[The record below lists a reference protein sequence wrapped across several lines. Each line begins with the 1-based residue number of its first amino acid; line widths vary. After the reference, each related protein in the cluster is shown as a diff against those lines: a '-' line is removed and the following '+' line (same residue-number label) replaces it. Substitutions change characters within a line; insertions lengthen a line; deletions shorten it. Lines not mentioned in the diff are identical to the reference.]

1 MDIVLTQFHKVQ
13 MEAILGP
20 ESEPFETFISNHMES
35 SEETV
40 SEAKSMFNMLKHK
53 DPNSLALKLALGS
66 SYDIYSR
73 EKCAVLL
80 KQLLTDEDDLCTWS
94 NLSLSTQFTVK
105 SILLNRMRGEESRF
119 IIQELRDTVSKLAAS
134 LLPDNNWPELFPF
147 LYQCLT
153 STSNNYLKRSAFMLF
168 AQLAADIGETI
179 VPCVKDM
186 HSLFLNTL
194 NDYTLDLD
202 VRIEAMSA
210 VFNFIKCVLSSNE
223 KELFQDLLPGM
234 MRTLTNALSNNE
246 EKAAAHEPLKVFI
259 KLAKNEP
266 RFFRRQLVDVVDVM
280 FEIAESESLDQRARH
295 FAVLFFITLIEAKEK
310 AAGMLKRLPLFISRC
325 FEMLL
330 KLLLDIKDDPAWN
343 SGENVHDFAGILI
356 CDRKIGEEGL
366 RRFSLALRGEFTT
379 HIAIEQLYAYLAAP
393 EWEKRHA
400 ALIALAQIAEGFS
413 EVMIKNLEQ
422 MMNMV
427 LNCFQDPHPRVRWA
441 ACWTISQLLID
452 FSPLVQE
459 QYHNQIFL
467 ALAAAMDDFQNPRV
481 QAFATAAL
489 CNFCVPDEPET
500 LIPYLD
506 GIVNKLLVL
515 LQNNKQMVQEQ
526 ALTAL
531 SCIAQS
537 VKEHFRTNY
546 DTVMPHLRT
555 VLRNAHLNSNLI
567 LRARAM
573 ECISVVGMAVGKEKF
588 KDEVEQVM
596 EVLMSLQGL
605 QAKADDPTTKYMLGA
620 CTRICKCMG
629 QDFLPYMSAIMPFL
643 IKCAELEPVMTI
655 SAKLDYEYYELDDN
669 SIEKIKLGDKTMF
682 KKGNVPEE
690 KVVACDMLCCY
701 TDILQED
708 FYPWI
713 SQVVS
718 IFVPLLEFYIHDPVR
733 RSAVVAMP
741 ILLRS
746 AKLAFEKG
754 IAQGE
759 SEAYFTKLS
768 DYIILALA
776 EAMHK
781 EHVTEICAIMLGEL
795 NYCLQICRPL
805 PTEGQVRSIVN
816 EIKHVITESSSR
828 KQALTEREKPDDFD
842 AEEAELL
849 RGEREQEEEIFD
861 NVGEILITLIKAFK
875 AAFLPFLE
883 ELSPYLLP
891 MWAKETT
898 TVERCTSICIFDA
911 LVEVCPEAALK
922 YYDVC
927 LPLIFDAS
935 NDENPAVRQAAFYGL
950 GLWAAFGRSSFKPF
964 VVEAL
969 SRIKVV
975 IMHMNALESE
985 NEKAYDNAVSA
996 LSKICQFHDES
1007 IDLAQVIPVWLNCL
1021 PIKADLDEAKDV
1033 HEQLCSMVE
1042 RSDREVLGP
1051 NYQYLPKVVS
1061 IFAEVLRAGE
1071 DLATEGTTKRMINL
1085 LRHFQETIPT
1095 ATWASTWSLLLPQQE
1110 MEVESVLSAPKED
1123 VNINPCNET
1132 YSLVLWEPNILIGT
1146 VWSYWPVQV
1155 R

>member
-1 MDIVLTQFHKVQ
+1 MDIVLTQYHKVQ

-20 ESEPFETFISNHMES
+20 KSEPFETFISNHMES
-35 SEETV
+35 SEEKV

-53 DPNSLALKLALGS
+53 DPNSLALKLAIGS

-73 EKCAVLL
+73 EKCTVLL

-94 NLSLSTQFTVK
+94 NLSVSTQFTIK
-105 SILLNRMRGEESRF
+105 SILLNRIMCEESRF

-134 LLPDNNWPELFPF
+134 LLPDNNWPELLPF

-168 AQLAADIGETI
+168 AQLAEDIGETI

-194 NDYTLDLD
+194 NDDTLDLD

-210 VFNFIKCVLSSNE
+210 VFNFIKCVLSPNE

-266 RFFRRQLVDVVDVM
+266 RFFRRQLVDVVDIM

-310 AAGMLKRLPLFISRC
+310 AAGTLKRLPLFISRC
-325 FEMLL
+325 FAMLL

-343 SGENVHDFAGILI
+343 SGENVHDYAGILI

-366 RRFSLALRGEFTT
+366 HRFSLALRGEFTT
-379 HIAIEQLYAYLAAP
+379 HIAIEQLCAYLAAP

-441 ACWTISQLLID
+441 ACWAISQLLID
-452 FSPLVQE
+452 FSPLVRE

-467 ALAAAMDDFQNPRV
+467 ALASAMDDFQNPRV
-481 QAFATAAL
+481 QAFATATL

-506 GIVNKLLVL
+506 EIVNKLLVL

-531 SCIAQS
+531 SSIAQS

-588 KDEVEQVM
+588 KDDVEQVM

-605 QAKADDPTTKYMLGA
+605 QAKVDDPTTKYMLGA

-629 QDFLPYMSAIMPFL
+629 QDFLPYMSVIMPFL

-669 SIEKIKLGDKTMF
+669 GIVKIKLGDKTMF
-682 KKGNVPEE
+682 KKGDVPEE
-690 KVVACDMLCCY
+690 KVVACDMLC
-701 TDILQED
+701 
-708 FYPWI
+708 
-713 SQVVS
+713 
-718 IFVPLLEFYIHDPVR
+718 
-733 RSAVVAMP
+733 
-741 ILLRS
+741 
-746 AKLAFEKG
+746 
-754 IAQGE
+754 
-759 SEAYFTKLS
+759 
-768 DYIILALA
+768 
-776 EAMHK
+776 
-781 EHVTEICAIMLGEL
+781 
-795 NYCLQICRPL
+795 
-805 PTEGQVRSIVN
+805 
-816 EIKHVITESSSR
+816 
-828 KQALTEREKPDDFD
+828 
-842 AEEAELL
+842 
-849 RGEREQEEEIFD
+849 
-861 NVGEILITLIKAFK
+861 
-875 AAFLPFLE
+875 
-883 ELSPYLLP
+883 
-891 MWAKETT
+891 
-898 TVERCTSICIFDA
+898 
-911 LVEVCPEAALK
+911 
-922 YYDVC
+922 
-927 LPLIFDAS
+927 
-935 NDENPAVRQAAFYGL
+935 
-950 GLWAAFGRSSFKPF
+950 
-964 VVEAL
+964 
-969 SRIKVV
+969 
-975 IMHMNALESE
+975 
-985 NEKAYDNAVSA
+985 
-996 LSKICQFHDES
+996 
-1007 IDLAQVIPVWLNCL
+1007 
-1021 PIKADLDEAKDV
+1021 
-1033 HEQLCSMVE
+1033 
-1042 RSDREVLGP
+1042 
-1051 NYQYLPKVVS
+1051 
-1061 IFAEVLRAGE
+1061 
-1071 DLATEGTTKRMINL
+1071 
-1085 LRHFQETIPT
+1085 
-1095 ATWASTWSLLLPQQE
+1095 
-1110 MEVESVLSAPKED
+1110 
-1123 VNINPCNET
+1123 
-1132 YSLVLWEPNILIGT
+1132 
-1146 VWSYWPVQV
+1146 
-1155 R
+1155 

>member
-20 ESEPFETFISNHMES
+20 ELEPFETFISNHMES

-40 SEAKSMFNMLKHK
+40 SEAKSMFNMMKHK
-53 DPNSLALKLALGS
+53 DPNSFALKLALGS

-73 EKCAVLL
+73 EKCTVLL

-94 NLSLSTQFTVK
+94 NLSVSTQSTIK
-105 SILLNRMRGEESRF
+105 SILLSRIKSEESRF

-134 LLPDNNWPELFPF
+134 LLPDNNWPELLPF

-153 STSNNYLKRSAFMLF
+153 STSNNYLKRSAFILF
-168 AQLAADIGETI
+168 RQLAKDIGETI

-194 NDYTLDLD
+194 NDDTLDVD

-234 MRTLTNALSNNE
+234 MGTLTNALSNNE
-246 EKAAAHEPLKVFI
+246 EKVAAHEPLKVFI

-266 RFFRRQLVDVVDVM
+266 RFFRRQLVDVVDIM

-310 AAGMLKRLPLFISRC
+310 AAGMLKRLPLFISRY
-325 FEMLL
+325 FAMLL
-330 KLLLDIKDDPAWN
+330 KLLLDSKDDPAWN
-343 SGENVHDFAGILI
+343 SGENVHDYAGILI
-356 CDRKIGEEGL
+356 CDHKIGEEGL
-366 RRFSLALRGEFTT
+366 HQFSLALQGEFTT
-379 HIAIEQLYAYLAAP
+379 HIAIEQLCAYLAAP

-441 ACWTISQLLID
+441 ACWAISQLLID

-515 LQNNKQMVQEQ
+515 LQHNKQMVQEQ
-526 ALTAL
+526 ALTAF
-531 SCIAQS
+531 SSIAQS

-573 ECISVVGMAVGKEKF
+573 ECISVVGMAVGMEKF
-588 KDEVEQVM
+588 KDDVEQVM

-605 QAKADDPTTKYMLGA
+605 QAKA

-629 QDFLPYMSAIMPFL
+629 RDFLPYMSAIMPFL

-655 SAKLDYEYYELDDN
+655 SAKLDYEYYELNDN
-669 SIEKIKLGDKTMF
+669 SIEKIKLGDKTTF
-682 KKGNVPEE
+682 KKGDVPEE
-690 KVVACDMLCCY
+690 KVVACDMLCWY
-701 TDILQED
+701 SDILQED

-718 IFVPLLEFYIHDPVR
+718 IFVPLLKCYIHNPLR

-759 SEAYFTKLS
+759 SESYFAKLS
-768 DYIILALA
+768 DYIILSLV

-816 EIKHVITESSSR
+816 EIKHAITESSSR
-828 KQALTEREKPDDFD
+828 KQALTERNRPEDVD

-849 RGEREQEEEIFD
+849 RGEREQEEEVFE

-898 TVERCTSICIFDA
+898 TNERCTSICIFDA

-950 GLWAAFGRSSFKPF
+950 GLWAEYGRSSFKPF
-964 VVEAL
+964 VAEAL

-975 IMHMNALESE
+975 IMHMNALEPE
-985 NEKAYDNAVSA
+985 NEKAYDNVVFA
-996 LSKICQFHDES
+996 LSKICQFHGES

-1051 NYQYLPKVVS
+1051 NYEYLPKVVS
-1061 IFAEVLRAGE
+1061 IFAEVLCAGE
-1071 DLATEGTTKRMINL
+1071 DLATEGNTKRMINL
-1085 LRHFQETIPT
+1085 LRHFQETIPP
-1095 ATWASTWSLLLPQQE
+1095 ATLAFAWSLLLPQHE
-1110 MEVESVLSAPKED
+1110 MELESILSVPKED
-1123 VNINPCNET
+1123 VNILT
-1132 YSLVLWEPNILIGT
+1132 HAMKLVVLCCGNQT
-1146 VWSYWPVQV
+1146 F
-1155 R
+1155 